1 VSQNMSNPL
10 EPATTAESA
19 PANPG
24 VAAPATPAA
33 PATGPAIPVHPGPVK
48 AKGGIS
54 NRALNLLLG
63 GALVLAVAGIAF
75 AVGRMTAP
83 AATITGGNFPN
94 GGVFSGQ
101 RGNGYFQVRG
111 NGQGGIGVFGG
122 GAGPTIEGTVE
133 SISGTTLT
141 LKTADGQTIQVALNG
156 STTYHAQ
163 SDASASDVVTGSKV
177 LVRVDFRRGDG
188 AGGPQATAGT
198 GGTVT
203 GPAASDVTVVP

>member
-1 VSQNMSNPL
+1 MSQNISNPL
-10 EPATTAESA
+10 EP
-19 PANPG
+19 
-24 VAAPATPAA
+24 VAAPATD
-33 PATGPAIPVHPGPVK
+33 PAIPVRSGPVK

-94 GGVFSGQ
+94 GGAFNGQ
-101 RGNGYFQVRG
+101 GPTGNGNGGFQGRG
-111 NGQGGIGVFGG
+111 NGQGGIGIFGG

-133 SISGTTLT
+133 SVSGTTLT
-141 LKTADGQTIQVALNG
+141 LKTADGQTIQIALNG

-163 SDASASDVVTGSKV
+163 SDATASDVVTGSKV
-177 LVRVDFRRGDG
+177 LVRLDFRRGDG

-203 GPAASDVTVVP
+203 GPTANDITVVP